1 MRERWFE
8 RLHSTI
14 ADRGRELLGL
24 STVGR
29 DTDKQLLQKLLAGR
43 GEASAIAIAREILD
57 RYANK
62 DAQEKESFFVLL
74 EHDFGPQPELIEPAV
89 ARYLQTRDQMDFVT
103 LAEAVEPPRQEVFRR
118 LNMAPHGTKA
128 LVEMREDLLHAIRK
142 NASLRVVDADFK
154 HLLSS
159 WFNRGFLNLRRI
171 DWSSPAQVLEKLI
184 NYESVHEI
192 KGWKDL
198 RRRLENDR
206 RCFAFFHPA
215 LPDEPVIFVEV
226 ALTDGMSDDVAPLL
240 DIQSPVAD
248 PFSAT
253 TAVFYSINNT
263 LVGLRGISFGNFL
276 IKQVLE
282 ELKRE
287 LPKLK
292 QFVTLSPI
300 PRMAQA
306 IDEVLHG
313 RAVEGLGQE
322 KLLVMLSDLM
332 PEIEQITGET
342 GPETALT
349 TFLQRVSVLP
359 QDKTRPVLERLVLIY
374 LTQSKYKDSVYD
386 SVAAFH
392 LANGAILE
400 RINPFAN
407 VTEYG
412 LHASYGCMVNY
423 LYDPDQVEAN
433 HEQFVNSGVI
443 AMSKALA
450 REAQRIANLVH

>member
-1 MRERWFE
+1 MPERWFE
-8 RLHSTI
+8 RLRSTV

-24 STVGR
+24 SASAR
-29 DTDKQLLQKLLAGR
+29 DSDEELLQKLLAGR

-57 RYANK
+57 RFARK
-62 DAQEKESFFVLL
+62 EAQEKESFFMLL
-74 EHDFGPQPELIEPAV
+74 EHAFGPQPDLIEPAV
-89 ARYLQTRDQMDFVT
+89 TRYLQTRDQMDFVA
-103 LAEAVEPPRQEVFRR
+103 LADAVEPPRQELFRR

-128 LVEMREDLLHAIRK
+128 LVEMRADLLLALRTQP
-142 NASLRVVDADFK
+142 SLRAVDADLR

-159 WFNRGFLNLRRI
+159 WFNRGFLNLERI
-171 DWSSPAQVLEKLI
+171 DWTSPAQVLEKLI

-192 KGWKDL
+192 RGWDDL
-198 RRRLENDR
+198 RRRLEKDR

-215 LPDEPVIFVEV
+215 LPGEPVIFVEV

-240 DIQSPVAD
+240 DIQSPVTD
-248 PFSAT
+248 PFAAT
-253 TAVFYSINNT
+253 SAVFYSINNT

-300 PRMAQA
+300 PRMSQA
-306 IDEVLHG
+306 IQDILQG
-313 RAVEGLGQE
+313 RAVEELDKD
-322 KLLVMLSDLM
+322 KLLAMLSDLL
-332 PEIEQITGET
+332 PEIEKITEET
-342 GPETALT
+342 EPATALA

-359 QDKTRPVLERLVLIY
+359 QDETRPILERLVLIY
-374 LTQSKYKDSVYD
+374 LTQAKYKDSVYD

-392 LANGAILE
+392 LANGAILK

-412 LHASYGCMVNY
+412 LRASYGCMVNY
-423 LYDPDQVEAN
+423 LYDPEQVEAN

-443 AMSKALA
+443 TMSKTLS
-450 REAQRIANLVH
+450 REAQRIAGLVD